1 VLSLHFETD
10 TGMPN
15 TSWAWDR
22 DAFSLPE
29 TRGLRMLRAAT
40 DSERIA
46 LFDDLLNR
54 LPISGDVPY
63 LFE

>member
-1 VLSLHFETD
+1 
-10 TGMPN
+10 
-15 TSWAWDR
+15 
-22 DAFSLPE
+22 
-29 TRGLRMLRAAT
+29 MLRGAT